1 MSMQTRHLNTEDAR
15 TRRRWYVV
23 DADGQVLGR
32 LASRVASVLRG
43 KASPAY
49 SPHLD
54 TGDFVVVVNA
64 ARVRVTGEKLG
75 QKVYHRITGYPGGVR
90 RRTAAEVLAR
100 FPERLVRNAVTGMLP
115 KTRLGRQLARKLK
128 VYAGPDHPHA
138 AQQPEPLPSRV
149 GGGTAKQPT
158 GS

>member
-1 MSMQTRHLNTEDAR
+1 MSLQTRHLNTDEAR
-15 TRRRWYVV
+15 AKRRWYVV
-23 DADGQVLGR
+23 DAEGQVLGR

-43 KASPAY
+43 KTNPAY

-54 TGDFVVVVNA
+54 AGDFVVVVNA

-75 QKVYHRITGYPGGVR
+75 RKVYHRITGYPGGVR
-90 RRTAAEVLAR
+90 RRTAAEILAR
-100 FPERLVRNAVTGMLP
+100 FPERLVRDAVTGMLP

-138 AQQPEPLPSRV
+138 AQQPAPLP
-149 GGGTAKQPT
+149 
-158 GS
+158 